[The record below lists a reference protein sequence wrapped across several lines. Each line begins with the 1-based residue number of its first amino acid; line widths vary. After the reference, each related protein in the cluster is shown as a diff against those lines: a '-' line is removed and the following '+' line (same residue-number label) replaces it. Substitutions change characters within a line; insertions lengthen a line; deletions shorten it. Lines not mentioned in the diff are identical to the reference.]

1 MSDDDPRPPVGARFH
16 RSATGPGPA
25 DAEPGPTPFPLVL
38 RGYDRARVEERFREL
53 EAEVVALR
61 EEVRR
66 LRAEQAETE
75 RAAGSRS
82 GAEGSGAAGSG
93 AEPLE
98 VEGLDVEDK
107 IARMT
112 RHEAARLR
120 VTALTDAARPRVR
133 D

>member
-16 RSATGPGPA
+16 RSGAGPGPA
-25 DAEPGPTPFPLVL
+25 GVEPGPIPFPLVL
-38 RGYDRARVEERFREL
+38 RGYDRAQVEERLREL
-53 EAEVVALR
+53 EAQVAALR

-66 LRAEQAETE
+66 LRAEQAEVE
-75 RAAGSRS
+75 RAARSRPEADAS
-82 GAEGSGAAGSG
+82 DV
-93 AEPLE
+93 EPPE

-120 VTALTDAARPRVR
+120 VTALTDAARPRAR

>member
-16 RSATGPGPA
+16 RPAAGPVPA
-25 DAEPGPTPFPLVL
+25 AAEPGPTPFPLVL
-38 RGYDRARVEERFREL
+38 RGYDRAQVEERLREL
-53 EAEVVALR
+53 EAQVAALR

-66 LRAEQAETE
+66 LRAEQAEVE
-75 RAAGSRS
+75 RAARSRPGSDGS
-82 GAEGSGAAGSG
+82 DGSGV
-93 AEPLE
+93 EPPE

-120 VTALTDAARPRVR
+120 VTALTDAARPRAR

>member
-16 RSATGPGPA
+16 RSAAGPGPA
-25 DAEPGPTPFPLVL
+25 GAEPGPTPFPLVL
-38 RGYDRARVEERFREL
+38 RGYDRAQVEERLREL
-53 EAEVVALR
+53 EAQVAALR

-66 LRAEQAETE
+66 LRAEQAEVE
-75 RAAGSRS
+75 RAARSRPEADAS
-82 GAEGSGAAGSG
+82 EV
-93 AEPLE
+93 EPPE

-120 VTALTDAARPRVR
+120 VTALTDSARPRAR

>member
-38 RGYDRARVEERFREL
+38 RGYDRAQVEERLREL
-53 EAEVVALR
+53 EAQVAALR

-66 LRAEQAETE
+66 LRAEQAEVE
-75 RAAGSRS
+75 RAARSRPEADAS
-82 GAEGSGAAGSG
+82 EV
-93 AEPLE
+93 EPPE

-120 VTALTDAARPRVR
+120 VTALTDSARPRAR

>member
-1 MSDDDPRPPVGARFH
+1 VSDDDPRPPVGARFH
-16 RSATGPGPA
+16 RSAAGPGPA

-66 LRAEQAETE
+66 LRAEQAEVV

-82 GAEGSGAAGSG
+82 GTDGSGT
-93 AEPLE
+93 EPPE